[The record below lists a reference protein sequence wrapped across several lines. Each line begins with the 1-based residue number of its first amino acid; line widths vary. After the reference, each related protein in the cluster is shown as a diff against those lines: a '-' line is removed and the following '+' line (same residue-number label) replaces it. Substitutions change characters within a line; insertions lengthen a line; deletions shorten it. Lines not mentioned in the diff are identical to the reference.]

1 MKGACSGQDRGGLAK
16 GNEMKYLFLRFFL
29 RKITKIIFFVLKIN
43 NILLLF
49 SQEKITAPQAN
60 FFAL

>member
-16 GNEMKYLFLRFFL
+16 GNEMKYLFL